1 MNQDRLGTNI
11 GKTQKKDRLQLLS
24 IRGTYAAT
32 AGAAASAPPTDAV
45 RNVTIRGLGFRD
57 GAPTV
62 LEPHGIPSGGGEKM
76 TSLLSV
82 LLTDSRAEQ
91 QTDWLAAVLC
101 YALTS

>member
-1 MNQDRLGTNI
+1 M
-11 GKTQKKDRLQLLS
+11 KTQKKDRLQLLS
-24 IRGTYAAT
+24 IRGTYAAA

-76 TSLLSV
+76 MTSLLSV